1 MEESSEDHAGC
12 STPSADSLEYSRT
25 ISEVSSYSEHSCSD
39 DAFSLGWP
47 ISAKT
52 TATMARSPA
61 VLTKLGMKQHCN
73 HGSSDKPNNE
83 EEEQIAELE
92 LMKERFSKLL
102 LGEDMSGSG
111 KGVCTAV
118 TISNAITNLYATVFG
133 QCWRLEPLSPEKKSM
148 WRREM
153 ECLLSVCDYVVEF
166 YPSVQTL
173 PDGATLDV
181 MATRPRADIYM
192 NLPAL
197 EKLDSMLIEILDSFE
212 NNEFWYVDEENV
224 SANGDISKSCRK
236 VIHRNEEKWWLPIPC
251 VPAVGLPEK
260 TRKEL
265 QQKRDCA
272 NQIHKAAMAINNS
285 ILSEMEIPETY
296 MATLPKSGRTSV
308 GDSIYKYMST
318 VEKFSPDFLLNCLNI
333 TSEHEALEIA
343 DRVEASMYVWRR
355 KASMNNSKSS
365 WDIVK
370 DLMNDGDK
378 NQLLASR
385 AETLLLCLK
394 QRYPGLS
401 QTTLDT
407 CKIQYNKDVGQ
418 AILESYSR
426 VLESLAFK
434 IVSWIGDVLY
444 IDGSVKK
451 P

>member
-1 MEESSEDHAGC
+1 MEENSEDHAEC

-39 DAFSLGWP
+39 DAFALGWP
-47 ISAKT
+47 LSAKAAA
-52 TATMARSPA
+52 TAGRSPP
-61 VLTKLGMKQHCN
+61 VLTKLGMKQHCD
-73 HGSSDKPNNE
+73 HVVTKKPNDE
-83 EEEQIAELE
+83 DEQNAELE

-133 QCWRLEPLSPEKKSM
+133 QCWRLEPLSTEKKSL

-153 ECLLSVCDYVVEF
+153 ECLLSVCDYIVEF
-166 YPSVQTL
+166 YPSVQNL
-173 PDGATLDV
+173 PDGTTVDV
-181 MATRPRADIYM
+181 MATRPRADIYI

-212 NNEFWYVDEENV
+212 NNEFWYVDEENI
-224 SANGDISKSCRK
+224 STSGDISKSSRK

-285 ILSEMEIPETY
+285 ILTEMEIPETY
-296 MATLPKSGRTSV
+296 MATLPKSGRASL

-318 VEKFSPDFLLNCLNI
+318 AEKFSPDFLLNCLDV
-333 TSEHEALEIA
+333 TSEHDALEIA

-365 WDIVK
+365 WDMVK

-378 NQLLASR
+378 NEMLASR
-385 AETLLLCLK
+385 AETILLCLK

-407 CKIQYNKDVGQ
+407 CKIQYNEDVGQ
-418 AILESYSR
+418 AIMESYSR

-444 IDGSVKK
+444 IDGSVRK